1 MSNAHPTKN
10 RSLTNAND
18 KAPRRK
24 AQGAFVSVIEG
35 RLRGSHWAKAQSP
48 KGWLLWSIAY
58 LSFTQALFYH
68 LGERVGVG
76 DAPVP
81 VPGDVDE
88 PEPEPVPVPV
98 PGDVDEP
105 EPEPVPVPVP
115 GDVDEP
121 EPEPVPVGEGE
132 VVGLGFFLL
141 VPGLAVVVGLGEG
154 VVVVGLVV
162 CAWTSDGKLATGMAL
177 ATPKMRETAMDLTSL
192 LIFMVTPLQH

>member
-105 EPEPVPVPVP
+105 EPEPVPV
-115 GDVDEP
+115 
-121 EPEPVPVGEGE
+121 GEGE